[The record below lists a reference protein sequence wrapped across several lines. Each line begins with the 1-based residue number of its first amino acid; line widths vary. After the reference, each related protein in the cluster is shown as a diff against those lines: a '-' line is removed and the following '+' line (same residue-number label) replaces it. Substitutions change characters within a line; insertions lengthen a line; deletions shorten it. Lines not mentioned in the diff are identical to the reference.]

1 MDDNT
6 KEVLILLIT
15 TCSTIGIAWI
25 RMRGVTRLHTKD
37 PTVTVPPDPTEPD
50 PNTGV

>member
-15 TCSTIGIAWI
+15 TCSTIGVAWI
-25 RMRGVTRLHTKD
+25 RMRGHRNGNSTA
-37 PTVTVPPDPTEPD
+37 PQPPVQQAPP
-50 PNTGV
+50 PPGV